1 MKQLFSNWNI
11 LRIARIALGVFIIGE
26 GINSGQWGFIFIGAL
41 FTIMPL
47 LNIGCCANNSCS
59 TPVNDTPS
67 SHQEDVIFEE
77 IK

>member
-1 MKQLFSNWNI
+1 MQQLFSNWNI

-26 GINSGQWGFIFIGAL
+26 GVNSSQWGFIFIGVL

-59 TPVNDTPS
+59 TPITNTS
-67 SHQEDVIFEE
+67 TSQQEDVVFEE